1 MHSSKKDSLEFL
13 SDLGGNP
20 LKAEFLLPTIVG
32 DLVAEG
38 KMEVS
43 VLKSSDKWFGVTY
56 KEDAPFVR
64 ESFKKLIREGKY
76 PEKLYI

>member
-1 MHSSKKDSLEFL
+1 
-13 SDLGGNP
+13 
-20 LKAEFLLPTIVG
+20 
-32 DLVAEG
+32 
-38 KMEVS
+38 MEVS

>member
-1 MHSSKKDSLEFL
+1 
-13 SDLGGNP
+13 
-20 LKAEFLLPTIVG
+20 
-32 DLVAEG
+32 
-38 KMEVS
+38 MEVS

-56 KEDAPFVR
+56 NEDAPFVR